1 METTFA
7 RWLRGR
13 GEMYYAYAVR
23 MRLGKK
29 SVALLAGIG
38 RRPQEIRWFN
48 YTALKRISE
57 DSGIPVQTL
66 IDDAAKAARHPVEPR
81 KYVKKTTEAQAD
93 A

>member
-13 GEMYYAYAVR
+13 GEPHYAYAIR
-23 MRLGKK
+23 KKLGKK
-29 SVALLAGIG
+29 SVALMAGIG
-38 RRPQEIRWFN
+38 RQPQELTRLN
-48 YTALKRISE
+48 YVALRRISE

-66 IDDAAKAARHPVEPR
+66 IDDAARAARHPVEPR
-81 KYVKKTTEAQAD
+81 KYAKKTTEAQAD